1 MVDAVKQDLEIT
13 AARQE
18 RQILRR
24 KVLKIVKIELESESF
39 DSETDSDSDSDTE
52 RKGAADRRAVKRA
65 EAYKIRLR
73 KKTVEVLVLVQNGEI
88 DPGAYSSAHSSASS
102 V

>member
-13 AARQE
+13 EARRE

-24 KVLKIVKIELESESF
+24 KAPKIAKIEL
-39 DSETDSDSDSDTE
+39 DNDSDTE

-88 DPGAYSSAHSSASS
+88 DPGAYSSAHFSALS

>member
-1 MVDAVKQDLEIT
+1 MKQDLEIT

-52 RKGAADRRAVKRA
+52 RKGGQTDER
-65 EAYKIRLR
+65 
-73 KKTVEVLVLVQNGEI
+73 
-88 DPGAYSSAHSSASS
+88 SSEWKPTRSD
-102 V
+102 

>member
-1 MVDAVKQDLEIT
+1 MKQDLEIT
-13 AARQE
+13 EARRE

-24 KVLKIVKIELESESF
+24 KAPKIAKIEL
-39 DSETDSDSDSDTE
+39 DSDSDTE